1 MRDFTLIVGIIKT
14 TSIIRTKVTLAE
26 TQKNIYFIHSTSF
39 ITQFQRQ
46 WKFSTNLVE
55 FYHILI
61 FNSLQFCTRLV
72 QNFFLSLSIKQIPL
86 FHIPKIAYKKAIRI
100 RKFSL

>member
-61 FNSLQFCTRLV
+61 FNSL
-72 QNFFLSLSIKQIPL
+72 
-86 FHIPKIAYKKAIRI
+86 
-100 RKFSL
+100 